1 MPDQMPGSANRVSIS
16 RFSLL
21 ANFLPLV
28 LIVVLVAFS
37 VALADTPAARLALFI
52 SLLYLMPPLCGRL
65 LTGIFGKPTGRD
77 LPQSGRAF
85 KVWWALL
92 QLQMLFNRLP
102 WLEEML
108 RLVPGLYPL
117 WLNLWGAR
125 VHPATLWAPGARIID
140 RPYVSTGYGSVI
152 GTEALLSG
160 HLART
165 EDDRFVVDVAAIA
178 IGAQAV
184 IGARCSI
191 GPGCVIGPGETLAA
205 TTRLAPFNRF
215 VDGKRQ

>member
-1 MPDQMPGSANRVSIS
+1 MPDNTLDSARAISIS

-21 ANFLPLV
+21 GNFLPLA
-28 LIVVLVAFS
+28 LIGGLVALS
-37 VALADTPAARLALFI
+37 LTLADAPGVRLALFI
-52 SLLYLMPPLCGRL
+52 GLLYLAPPLCGRIV
-65 LTGIFGKPTGRD
+65 TWVFRKPAGRD
-77 LPQSGRAF
+77 LPQSSRAF
-85 KVWWALL
+85 KVWWVLL
-92 QLQMLFNRLP
+92 QLQMPFNRLP
-102 WLEEML
+102 WLEELL

-125 VHPATLWAPGARIID
+125 VHPATFWAPGARIID
-140 RPYVSTGYGSVI
+140 RPYVNTGYGSVI

-165 EDDRFVVDVAAIA
+165 ENGRFIVDVAAIV
-178 IGAQAV
+178 IGAHAV

-205 TTRLAPFNRF
+205 TTRLLPFNRF

>member
-1 MPDQMPGSANRVSIS
+1 MPDQTLGSASTVSIS

-28 LIVVLVAFS
+28 CIAALVVLSIV
-37 VALADTPAARLALFI
+37 LADTPSVRLVLFI
-52 SLLYLMPPLCGRL
+52 GLLYLVPPLCGRVL
-65 LTGIFGKPTGRD
+65 MWVFDKPTGRD
-77 LPQSGRAF
+77 LQQSSRAF
-85 KVWWALL
+85 KVWWVLL
-92 QLQMLFNRLP
+92 QLQMPFNRLP
-102 WLEEML
+102 WLEELL

-125 VHPATLWAPGARIID
+125 VHPATFWAPGARIID
-140 RPYVSTGYGSVI
+140 RPYVNTGYGSVI

-160 HLART
+160 HLARR
-165 EDDRFVVDVAAIA
+165 EGNRFIVDVAAIV

-184 IGARCSI
+184 IGARCSV
-191 GPGCVIGPGETLAA
+191 GPGCIIGSGETLAA

>member
-1 MPDQMPGSANRVSIS
+1 MPDNTLDSARAVSIS

-21 ANFLPLV
+21 GNFLPLA
-28 LIVVLVAFS
+28 LIAGLVALS
-37 VALADTPAARLALFI
+37 LTLADAPGSRLALFI
-52 SLLYLMPPLCGRL
+52 ALLYLAPPLSGRL
-65 LTGIFGKPTGRD
+65 LIRVFHKPTGRD
-77 LPQSGRAF
+77 LPQSSRAF
-85 KVWWALL
+85 KVWWVLL
-92 QLQMLFNRLP
+92 QLQMPFNRLP
-102 WLEEML
+102 WLEELL

-125 VHPATLWAPGARIID
+125 VHPATFWAPGARIID

-165 EDDRFVVDVAAIA
+165 EDDRFIVDVAAIV
-178 IGAQAV
+178 IGAHAV

-191 GPGCVIGPGETLAA
+191 GPGCVIGPGETLSA
-205 TTRLAPFNRF
+205 TTRLLPFNRF

>member
-1 MPDQMPGSANRVSIS
+1 MPDQAPGSANPLAIS

-21 ANFLPLV
+21 ANFLPMVLIAALVALSLV
-28 LIVVLVAFS
+28 L
-37 VALADTPAARLALFI
+37 ADSAAARLALFI
-52 SLLYLMPPLCGRL
+52 GLLYLAPPVCARL
-65 LTGIFGKPTGRD
+65 LTLAFNKPAGRE
-77 LPQSGRAF
+77 LTQSSRAF
-85 KVWWALL
+85 KVWWVLL
-92 QLQMLFNRLP
+92 QLQMPFNRLP
-102 WLEEML
+102 WLEELL
-108 RLVPGLYPL
+108 RLIPGLYPL

-125 VHPATLWAPGARIID
+125 VHPATFWAPGARIID
-140 RPYVSTGYGSVI
+140 RPYVQTGYGSVV

-165 EDDRFVVDVAAIA
+165 ESSRFVVDIA
-178 IGAQAV
+178 MIVIGAQAV

-191 GPGCVIGPGETLAA
+191 GPGCVVGPRETLAA